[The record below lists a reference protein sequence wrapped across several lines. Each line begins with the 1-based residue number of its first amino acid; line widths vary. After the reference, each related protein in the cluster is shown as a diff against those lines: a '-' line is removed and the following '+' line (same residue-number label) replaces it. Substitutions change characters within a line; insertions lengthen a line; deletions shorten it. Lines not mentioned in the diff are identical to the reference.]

1 MPKLPMSVARPMV
14 RDMDNHLAS
23 GFLSYA
29 RSDDERELGRIKR
42 LADRIMAEFETL
54 TGLNIEIFVDRDRIQ
69 WGDSFRNKLEEA
81 LQETT
86 FFIPVLTPTYFL
98 RDECRKEMLD
108 FVNGAKALGLNE
120 LLLSIR
126 YVDVPDLREDSTD
139 ELKAIAAKME
149 YEDWTSIRLADE
161 DSSQYRVSINKLAQR
176 LVDLTQ
182 VLEDRGLVAEK
193 KALTHATPHA
203 PSASSKSEKPQEA
216 TTGDLDEEAGLI
228 DLLADLQPAMEEW
241 GNTMTNY
248 SEALE
253 PFTQVMT
260 IAAQDMV
267 AANSAPN
274 SFALK
279 VLRARALALELDDPL
294 QKIEA
299 LSKEYSANL
308 MRLDPSVHALI
319 SAIETALSDEDV
331 KEKLAAEDALKSLNE
346 MVLGAIEG
354 MDAAASS
361 AESAR
366 ANQNMSRDLRP
377 IWRRFQDSTRNITDA
392 RYIVEKW
399 TAGVNHLLSRPPE

>member
-1 MPKLPMSVARPMV
+1 
-14 RDMDNHLAS
+14 MDNQLAS
-23 GFLSYA
+23 GYLSYA
-29 RSDDERELGRIKR
+29 RLDDDRESGRIKR

-54 TGLNIEIFVDRDRIQ
+54 TGQRIEIFVDRDRIQ
-69 WGDSFRNKLEEA
+69 WGDPFRNKLEEA

-108 FVNGAKALGLNE
+108 FVNGAKALGLDE

-126 YVDVPDLREDSTD
+126 YVGVPDLREDSTD

-149 YEDWTSIRLADE
+149 YEDWTSIRLTDE
-161 DSSQYRVSINKLAQR
+161 DSSQYRLSINRLAQR

-182 VLEDRGLVAEK
+182 VLEDKGPVAEK
-193 KALTHATPHA
+193 KAMSQVSPM
-203 PSASSKSEKPQEA
+203 ASTS
-216 TTGDLDEEAGLI
+216 DLDEEDGLI

-241 GNTMTNY
+241 GNTMTKY
-248 SEALE
+248 SEALD
-253 PFTQVMT
+253 PFTTAMT
-260 IAAQDMV
+260 IATQDMV
-267 AANSAPN
+267 ASNNAPN

-279 VLRARALALELDDPL
+279 VLRARALARELDEPL
-294 QKIEA
+294 AKIED
-299 LSKEYSANL
+299 LSKVYSANL

-319 SAIETALSDEDV
+319 SAIESGLGDEDPE
-331 KEKLAAEDALKSLNE
+331 EKLAAEGALKSLNE
-346 MVLGAIEG
+346 LVLSAIEG
-354 MDAAASS
+354 MNAAASS

-399 TAGVNHLLSRPPE
+399 EARVNHLSNRPSE

>member
-1 MPKLPMSVARPMV
+1 MV
-14 RDMDNHLAS
+14 CDMDSQLAS

-29 RSDDERELGRIKR
+29 RSDDDRELGRIRR

-54 TGLNIEIFVDRDRIQ
+54 TGLKIEIFVDRDRIQ
-69 WGDSFRNKLEEA
+69 WGDPFQNKLAEA

-108 FVNGAKALGLNE
+108 FVNGATALGLDE

-149 YEDWTSIRLADE
+149 YEDWTSNRLTDE
-161 DSSQYRVSINKLAQR
+161 ESSQYRVSVNRLAQR
-176 LVDLTQ
+176 LVNLTQ
-182 VLEDRGLVAEK
+182 VLEGRGPVAEK
-193 KALTHATPHA
+193 KSLIHVSPRTP
-203 PSASSKSEKPQEA
+203 STSSKSEIPQGA

-241 GNTMTNY
+241 GNTMTSY
-248 SEALE
+248 SAALE
-253 PFTQVMT
+253 PFTQAMT
-260 IAAQDMV
+260 SATQDMV
-267 AANSAPN
+267 ASNNAPN
-274 SFALK
+274 AFALK
-279 VLRARALALELDDPL
+279 VSRARALASELDDPL
-294 QKIEA
+294 QKIEE
-299 LSKEYSANL
+299 LSKKYSANL

-319 SAIETALSDEDV
+319 SAIELVLIDEDV
-331 KEKLAAEDALKSLNE
+331 EEKLAAENALKSLNE
-346 MVLGAIEG
+346 LVHGAIEG

-366 ANQNMSRDLRP
+366 AGQNMSRDLRP

-399 TAGVNHLLSRPPE
+399 AAGVNHLLSRPPE

>member
-1 MPKLPMSVARPMV
+1 MSVAPSRVPH
-14 RDMDNHLAS
+14 MDNQLAS
-23 GFLSYA
+23 GYLSYA
-29 RSDDERELGRIKR
+29 RLDDDRESGRIKR

-54 TGLNIEIFVDRDRIQ
+54 TGQRIEIFVDRDRIQ
-69 WGDSFRNKLEEA
+69 WGDPFRNKLEEA

-108 FVNGAKALGLNE
+108 FVNGAKALGLDE

-126 YVDVPDLREDSTD
+126 YVGVPDLREDSTD

-149 YEDWTSIRLADE
+149 YEDWTSIRLTDE
-161 DSSQYRVSINKLAQR
+161 DSSQYRLSINRLAQR

-182 VLEDRGLVAEK
+182 VLEDKGPVAEK
-193 KALTHATPHA
+193 KAMSQVSPM
-203 PSASSKSEKPQEA
+203 ASTS
-216 TTGDLDEEAGLI
+216 DLDEEDGLI

-241 GNTMTNY
+241 GNTMTKY
-248 SEALE
+248 SEALD
-253 PFTQVMT
+253 PFTTAMT
-260 IAAQDMV
+260 IATQDMV
-267 AANSAPN
+267 ASNNAPN

-279 VLRARALALELDDPL
+279 VLRARALARELDEPL
-294 QKIEA
+294 AKIED
-299 LSKEYSANL
+299 LSKVYSANL

-319 SAIETALSDEDV
+319 SAIESGLGDEDPE
-331 KEKLAAEDALKSLNE
+331 EKLAAEGALKSLNE
-346 MVLGAIEG
+346 LVLSAIEG
-354 MDAAASS
+354 MNAAASS

-399 TAGVNHLLSRPPE
+399 EARVNHLSNRPSE